1 MDLGHRS
8 ESQVDYQ
15 DYEAE
20 NVFSES
26 KLKEGVYGDPL
37 AFGMNNNRLLDGFYQ
52 DVSGGAE
59 DAGSSYDDND
69 VEIVSSLPPKNSRI
83 GQKSKCP
90 KCEEMVATSYM
101 NRHIKQYHRPGGKYY
116 KTAKSTRRQSKP
128 IKCEF
133 CWKGLAE
140 GSLAKH
146 IREVHQGKRCRKC
159 DLAFSFRHSLGGH
172 EMICSK
178 K

>member
-1 MDLGHRS
+1 MDLGHRT
-8 ESQVDYQ
+8 ESQI
-15 DYEAE
+15 DYEDLDYRAE
-20 NVFSES
+20 NAFSES
-26 KLKEGVYGDPL
+26 KLTEDVFGDPL
-37 AFGMNNNRLLDGFYQ
+37 AFSMNNNQPLHGFDQ

-59 DAGSSYDDND
+59 TNNDDNN

-90 KCEEMVATSYM
+90 NCDEMVATSYM
-101 NRHIKQYHRPGGKYY
+101 SRHNKQYHRPGGKYY
-116 KTAKSTRRQSKP
+116 NSASSTRRQSKP

-133 CWKGLAE
+133 YWKGLAE

-159 DLAFSFRHSLGGH
+159 GRAFSFSFNLGDH
-172 EMICSK
+172 EKFCSK
-178 K
+178 E